1 VTARLVLPTER
12 HLERSVV
19 RGATTTR
26 RFLRELSAADPR
38 RDASTALRSLVARER
53 LRAGSPFGSVHGL
66 APVADRTVGELLSAG
81 TTAADLRRTGTA
93 RGAWLAS
100 LLEDLD
106 ARLSDLG
113 LRDPRRFPGRETL
126 AASSLRR
133 DGVVLSSALDL
144 DPAFLRFVGEL
155 QSTGVGGPVSWQLP
169 LVGDAREAPALAAV
183 ASTIE
188 ATFAD
193 WSAPPELE
201 WLPTTPPTE
210 HTITACSGPEA
221 EAREIAH
228 RVAEALAR
236 GASPER
242 VAIVLPG
249 SQPEFDETLRTAL
262 EEAGVPYSEAQG
274 PPVFASPEARV
285 VLDLLEMAHDR
296 LDRDALVVLLTT
308 PGLHPG
314 SLVRE
319 GDEGRA
325 VARAR
330 ELASRLARLPVV
342 RDRDGQLMLRAL
354 DAALGESDPELR
366 ERWMLP
372 ALEALATLFAE
383 LRQATSIESLT
394 AHLLTTVAR
403 LRLGDPSA
411 PELADALAAEGRG
424 GRRLRALEAAAEGAV
439 AVRATTAHLEGLRA
453 AARTLG
459 ASESSIT
466 PFELAAELRS
476 ELATFST
483 TSRGAASRA
492 LAVRVGPV
500 DEVVGLEHDLLVFA
514 GMSTSAY
521 RVRRTQTLL
530 DEATRDRLPP
540 SRRPRAARE
549 RALERAALLE
559 WALVSA
565 KSVALTHQA
574 TGSDGRPGEPPHP
587 AVLARRA
594 RATERREPASRFS
607 RGARTLSERGRELV
621 TIAAGG
627 RAPSAVRD
635 RVAVELDRA
644 AFFRGA
650 DVGSAVGLVDVSRV
664 PLAPLARGAASDTAI
679 AATAIDRAVQCPF
692 RFFADRVL
700 RARRTEELVDFH
712 GPLERGTLLHDAL
725 LLALEA
731 DKAYRGAPDPEA
743 RLANVE
749 QTLARELGGR
759 EVAPLRAEGVRR
771 TLAEA
776 LAVFE
781 AELASTGDRRY
792 DSGEQGFGS
801 RPDDRFPALPI
812 EASDGTVVW
821 VEGRI
826 DRIDVGVDGSSAA
839 VLDYKTGK
847 PNARSIGVTAMQL
860 PLYAAVL
867 RAAGYQ
873 EVSAYYVTIG
883 PGGEVASVPS
893 KADEQRFDPARLAEA
908 TRRAADAVVQI
919 HRGHVPPRPE
929 NPSLCRSCDARG
941 LCRRP
946 ATILGAEEEP

>member
-1 VTARLVLPTER
+1 M
-12 HLERSVV
+12 

-38 RDASTALRSLVARER
+38 RDAPTALRTLVAREQ
-53 LRAGSPFGSVHGL
+53 LREGSPFGSVHGL

-81 TTAADLRRTGTA
+81 TTAADLRRAGTP
-93 RGAWLAS
+93 RGAWLAG
-100 LLEDLD
+100 LLEELD
-106 ARLSDLG
+106 GRLDELG
-113 LRDPRRFPGRETL
+113 LRDPRRFPTRETL
-126 AASSLRR
+126 AASPLAAGRGGAQR
-133 DGVVLSSALDL
+133 VVLSSTLDL

-155 QSTGVGGPVSWQLP
+155 QSTRVSGGVTWQLP
-169 LVGDAREAPALAAV
+169 LVGDAREAPALATL

-188 ATFAD
+188 ATFAE
-193 WSAPPELE
+193 WSAPPEIE
-201 WLPTTPPTE
+201 WLPTTAPSE
-210 HTITACSGPEA
+210 HVITACSGPEA
-221 EAREIAH
+221 EAREIAF
-228 RVAEALAR
+228 RVAEALDR

-262 EEAGVPYSEAQG
+262 EEAGIPYSEAQG

-285 VLDLLEMAHDR
+285 VLDLLEMAHER

-314 SLVRE
+314 SVVRL
-319 GDEGRA
+319 GDEGGA

-330 ELASRLARLPVV
+330 ELTSRLSQLPVV
-342 RDRDGQLMLRAL
+342 RDRDGRLMVRSLELELA
-354 DAALGESDPELR
+354 ESDPELR
-366 ERWMLP
+366 DRWMVP
-372 ALEALATLFAE
+372 ALEALATLFTE
-383 LRQATSIESLT
+383 LRQATSIE
-394 AHLLTTVAR
+394 ALTTRLLATISR

-411 PELADALAAEGRG
+411 PELADALGAETRG

-439 AVRATTAHLEGLRA
+439 AVRATTTHLEGLRA

-459 ASESSIT
+459 LSDRAMT

-530 DEATRDRLPP
+530 DDATRDELPP
-540 SRRPRAARE
+540 SRRPRAARD
-549 RALERAALLE
+549 RAIERAALLE

-565 KSVALTHQA
+565 DRVALTYQA
-574 TGSDGRPGEPPHP
+574 TGSDGRPAEPPHP
-587 AVLARRA
+587 AVLARRS

-607 RGARTLSERGRELV
+607 RGARLLSDRGRELV
-621 TIAAGG
+621 QIASGG
-627 RAPSAVRD
+627 RAPAAVREK
-635 RVAVELDRA
+635 VAVELQRA

-650 DVGSAVGLVDVSRV
+650 VEGRAVGRIDVSRV
-664 PLAPLARGAASDTAI
+664 PLAPLAGGASPDRPI
-679 AATAIDRAVQCPF
+679 AATAIDRAIQCPF

-700 RARRTEELVDFH
+700 RVRREEELVDFH
-712 GPLERGTLLHDAL
+712 GPRERGTLLHDAL

-731 DKAYRGAPDPEA
+731 DKAFRGAHDAEA

-749 QTLARELGGR
+749 QALAHAFASRE
-759 EVAPLRAEGVRR
+759 EAPLRAEGVRR

-781 AELASTGDRRY
+781 AELARDGDLTY
-792 DSGEQGFGS
+792 EAGEQRFGA
-801 RPDDRFPALPI
+801 RPNDRFPALAI
-812 EASDGTVVW
+812 QATDGTVVW
-821 VEGRI
+821 VEGQI
-826 DRIDVGVDGSSAA
+826 DRIDVSVDRTRAA
-839 VLDYKTGK
+839 VLDYQTGK
-847 PNARSIGVTAMQL
+847 PSPRSIGVTAMQL

-867 RAAGYQ
+867 RAAGFA
-873 EVSAYYVTIG
+873 EVSAHYVAIG
-883 PGGEVASVPS
+883 HGGEVTPVPS
-893 KADEQRFDPARLAEA
+893 KVDEQRFDAARLAEA
-908 TRRAADAVVQI
+908 ETRAADAIVQI

-929 NPSLCRSCDARG
+929 NPAMCRSCDARG

-946 ATILGAEEEP
+946 ATVLGAEEEP

>member
-1 VTARLVLPTER
+1 VTTRLVLPTER

-26 RFLRELSAADPR
+26 RFLREQSVTDPR
-38 RDASTALRSLVARER
+38 RDAPTALRSLVARER
-53 LRAGSPFGSVHGL
+53 LREGSPFGSVHGL

-81 TTAADLRRTGTA
+81 TSPADLRRAGTP

-100 LLEDLD
+100 LLEELD
-106 ARLSDLG
+106 GRLQDLG
-113 LRDPRRFPGRETL
+113 LRDPRRFPSRETL
-126 AASSLRR
+126 AASPARGH
-133 DGVVLSSALDL
+133 GVVLSSTLDL
-144 DPAFLRFVGEL
+144 DPAFLRFVGDL
-155 QSTGVGGPVSWQLP
+155 QSTRAGGGVTWQLP
-169 LVGDAREAPALAAV
+169 LVGDAREAPALATL
-183 ASTIE
+183 ASAIE
-188 ATFAD
+188 ATFAE
-193 WSAPPELE
+193 WSAPPEVE
-201 WLPTTPPTE
+201 WLPTTAPLE
-210 HTITACSGPEA
+210 HAVTACSGPEA

-228 RVAEALAR
+228 RVADALAR

-242 VAIVLPG
+242 VAIVLPA

-314 SLVRE
+314 SVVRLGE
-319 GDEGRA
+319 ESGA

-330 ELASRLARLPVV
+330 ELASRLSRLPVV
-342 RDRDGQLMLRAL
+342 RDRDGRLMLRAL
-354 DAALGESDPELR
+354 ELELSEKDPELR
-366 ERWMLP
+366 DRWMTP
-372 ALEALATLFAE
+372 ALETLAALFTE
-383 LRQATSIESLT
+383 LRAATSIEV
-394 AHLLTTVAR
+394 LTTRLLATISR

-411 PELADALAAEGRG
+411 PELADALGAESRG

-439 AVRATTAHLEGLRA
+439 AVRATTTYLEGLRA

-459 ASESSIT
+459 MSERPIT

-483 TSRGAASRA
+483 SSRGAASRA

-530 DEATRDRLPP
+530 DDATRDKLPP
-540 SRRPRAARE
+540 QRRPRAARE
-549 RALERAALLE
+549 RAVERAALLE

-565 KSVALTHQA
+565 RSVALTYQA
-574 TGSDGRPGEPPHP
+574 TGSDGRPAEPPHP

-594 RATERREPASRFS
+594 RATPRREPASRFS
-607 RGARTLSERGRELV
+607 KGARLLSERGRELV
-621 TIAAGG
+621 KIAAGG
-627 RAPSAVRD
+627 RAPAGVRD
-635 RVAVELDRA
+635 RVAVELQRA

-650 DVGSAVGLVDVSRV
+650 DVGSAVGVVDVSRV
-664 PLAPLARGAASDTAI
+664 PLAPLAGGASADKPI
-679 AATAIDRAVQCPF
+679 AATAIDRAIQCPF

-700 RARRTEELVDFH
+700 RVRREEELVDFH
-712 GPLERGTLLHDAL
+712 GPRERGTLLHGAL

-731 DKAYRGAPDPEA
+731 DKAFRGPSDPDA
-743 RLANVE
+743 RIANVE
-749 QTLARELGGR
+749 RALANAFGSREA
-759 EVAPLRAEGVRR
+759 APLRAEGVRR

-781 AELASTGDRRY
+781 AELARDGDLTY
-792 DSGEQGFGS
+792 DSGEQRFGA
-801 RPDDRFPALPI
+801 RPNDRFPALAI
-812 EASDGTVVW
+812 EATDGTIVW
-821 VEGRI
+821 VEGQI
-826 DRIDVGVDGSSAA
+826 DRIDVGGDGTRAA

-860 PLYAAVL
+860 PIYAAVL
-867 RAAGYQ
+867 RAAGFT
-873 EVSAYYVTIG
+873 EVFAHYVAIG
-883 PGGEVASVPS
+883 HGGEVASVPPKS
-893 KADEQRFDPARLAEA
+893 DDQRFDGGRLADA
-908 TRRAADAVVQI
+908 TSRAADAIVQI
-919 HRGHVPPRPE
+919 HRGRVPPKPE
-929 NPSLCRSCDARG
+929 SPTTCRACDARG

-946 ATILGAEEEP
+946 ATVLGTEVEP